1 MPSGKD
7 TPRSNCPIA
16 CALDLLGDRWT
27 LVVLRDVLLGQRRA
41 FSELAADEG
50 IATNTLTDRLER
62 LIEAGVLERRQDP
75 RDGRSRRY
83 VPTACGLELIPVLV
97 DLMVWGQKHTSGTVP
112 DELFVRASTDR
123 EALLAELVERAR
135 NFDGQAPA

>member
-1 MPSGKD
+1 MPSGTD

-16 CALDLLGDRWT
+16 CSLDLLGDRWT
-27 LVVLRDVLLGQRRA
+27 LVILRDVLVGQRRA

-62 LIEAGVLERRQDP
+62 LIEAGVLERRRDP

-83 VPTACGLELIPVLV
+83 VPTECGLELIPMLI
-97 DLMVWGQKHTSGTVP
+97 DLMVWGHKHTSGAVP
-112 DELFVRASTDR
+112 DAFFVRATTDR
-123 EALLAELVERAR
+123 EALLAELAERAR
-135 NFDGQAPA
+135 NFDD